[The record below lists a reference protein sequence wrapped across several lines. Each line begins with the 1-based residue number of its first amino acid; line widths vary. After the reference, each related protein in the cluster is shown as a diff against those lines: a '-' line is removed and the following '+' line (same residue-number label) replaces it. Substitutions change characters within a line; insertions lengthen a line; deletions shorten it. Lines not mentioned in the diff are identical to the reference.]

1 MLINLTYLLVSK
13 ILTFYLCFISFQFQI
28 LDNGVPGIDSAIA
41 KRPILGSYLPIHPV
55 DRFTNKK
62 WDLGDWARHNENKYF
77 QAQRDRDRSTT

>member
-1 MLINLTYLLVSK
+1 M
-13 ILTFYLCFISFQFQI
+13 
-28 LDNGVPGIDSAIA
+28 PGIDSAIA
-41 KRPILGSYLPIHPV
+41 KRPILGSYLPIHPI

>member
-1 MLINLTYLLVSK
+1 MAGIRIPSRNE
-13 ILTFYLCFISFQFQI
+13 IRQPIEDEREI
-28 LDNGVPGIDSAIA
+28 LDNGVPGVDSAIA

-77 QAQRDRDRSTT
+77 FKS